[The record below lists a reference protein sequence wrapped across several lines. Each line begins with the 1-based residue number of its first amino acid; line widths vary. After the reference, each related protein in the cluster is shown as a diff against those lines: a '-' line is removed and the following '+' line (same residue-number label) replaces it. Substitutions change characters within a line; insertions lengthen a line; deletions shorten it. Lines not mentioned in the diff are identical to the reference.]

1 MSDNS
6 MGATLFLAVIQTI
19 LAVIYYGGY
28 GLATVPW
35 WIIWLPSLIWLAL
48 LAISLIIV
56 VVVLIIAAIAL
67 IFNRM

>member
-1 MSDNS
+1 MADNS
-6 MGATLFLAVIQTI
+6 IGITLFLAIIQTI

-48 LAISLIIV
+48 LAISLIV
-56 VVVLIIAAIAL
+56 VVIVLIVTAIAF
-67 IFNRM
+67 IFR